1 MAFWNA
7 KDGILENGISYPVRK
22 YVSKCLL
29 SDDLPGSGFAPFLPF
44 ENASVKVDYLKTYIS
59 QLSCG
64 VSAALPATAIYGNCL
79 AFVKY
84 TVGTLDEVRLLY
96 VNVLDVRRGDM
107 NSSASTVLKSCCPQ
121 LHRQQPNS
129 VMADSISLFIIC
141 INVYVCPDLI
151 YAKIRLLSKRR

>member
-7 KDGILENGISYPVRK
+7 KDGILENGISYPVRQ

-79 AFVKY
+79 AFVKF

-107 NSSASTVLKSCCPQ
+107 TLIELLRRAHVHQ
-121 LHRQQPNS
+121 LNGVRRDGFLELVGVNCLE
-129 VMADSISLFIIC
+129 I
-141 INVYVCPDLI
+141 
-151 YAKIRLLSKRR
+151 LLSAAA